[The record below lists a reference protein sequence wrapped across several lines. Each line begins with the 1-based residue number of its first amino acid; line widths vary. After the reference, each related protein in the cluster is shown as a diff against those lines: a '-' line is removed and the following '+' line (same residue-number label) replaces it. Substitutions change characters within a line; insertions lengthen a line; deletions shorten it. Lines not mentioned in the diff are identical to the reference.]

1 MAAIQLEPVI
11 GDVAANLERSER
23 LADAAAAAGAEWI
36 VLPEFFTTGVSF
48 REDLAGAALAPDGAA
63 TVLLRDL
70 ARRHGA
76 TVGGSFLCRDPD
88 GEVRNAFLLSD
99 PEGRI
104 VGRHDKDLPT
114 MWENCLYI
122 GGEDDG
128 ILQAGDLRVG
138 AAVCWEFM
146 RTQTARRLR
155 GQVDLVVGGSY
166 WWSIPPWP
174 PRTVFRR
181 LEAANARTAA
191 LVAERFARF
200 VGAPV
205 VHAAHCGPLEC
216 RLPWT
221 PITYRGIIEGGAV
234 IADADGRVLARR
246 DRREGAGFAIA
257 DVRPGRVPPADP
269 LPSDYWLHRR
279 GAIATMLWH
288 YQREHGKR
296 WYAKHTRGLPP
307 LELAYPPREA
317 GATGPAP
324 ARDAAVMD

>member
-1 MAAIQLEPVI
+1 MRMAAIQLEPVI
-11 GDVAANLERSER
+11 GDVAANLERSEH

-36 VLPEFFTTGVSF
+36 VLPEFFTTGAAF

-63 TVLLRDL
+63 TDLLRDL

-99 PEGRI
+99 PDGRI
-104 VGRHDKDLPT
+104 LGRHDKDLPT
-114 MWENCLYI
+114 MWENCLYV

-128 ILQAGDLRVG
+128 ILQAGDLTAG

-155 GQVDLVVGGSY
+155 GQVDVVVGGSF

-174 PRTVFRR
+174 PRTVFKR

-191 LVAERFARF
+191 IVAERFARF

-205 VHAAHCGPLEC
+205 VHAAHCGPFEC
-216 RLPWT
+216 RLPWMAL
-221 PITYRGIIEGGAV
+221 PYRGIVQGGAV
-234 IADADGRVLARR
+234 IADAGGRVLARR
-246 DRREGAGFAIA
+246 DRREGPGFALA
-257 DVRPGRVPPADP
+257 DVQPGRVPPADA
-269 LPSDYWLHRR
+269 LPDGFWLHPR
-279 GAIATMLWH
+279 GAIPTMMWH
-288 YQREHGKR
+288 YQREHGRR
-296 WYAKHTRGLPP
+296 WYATHTRGRPP
-307 LELAYPPREA
+307 LQVRPAAHEALPR
-317 GATGPAP
+317 
-324 ARDAAVMD
+324 